1 MTQRARRM
9 ALALICVGA
18 MAGVLAPAWAGTPIT
33 TENVLR
39 VVLFALPIAGIYAI
53 SATGLVVIH
62 STTGVFNLAQGAIG
76 MMCAF
81 LYWELSVNQEI
92 PRTLALVVVLFGI
105 APAMGLFLDRFLMR
119 RLARAPLAT
128 QLIGTVGLMAA
139 LLGTAT
145 WLWDPNQSYPIA
157 ALGGDG
163 GIRVAGV
170 LLTWHR
176 IITIA
181 VAIVVAIA
189 LRHLMLHTRLG
200 ITMRAVVDD
209 PDLAALHGVK
219 PGRVSSIS
227 WVIGC
232 MCAALAGILIAPEI
246 GNMSAE
252 TLSLLI
258 VDSFAA
264 AVIGRLRNLPMTYVG
279 ALMVG
284 LIVAFST
291 TFLDFGER
299 WAKLPTV
306 LPALLLFVALL
317 LLPQQKINLGRVVR
331 TFKMEKQPS
340 RRSALVGAVVLVG
353 AAVAAGPLLS
363 DVNAGRLT
371 TGIVAGVILLGLV
384 PLLGWAGI
392 PFFAPYA
399 LAGVGAWATWRFQE
413 HMPGVLA
420 LLLAGAVT
428 GVVGIVASLPAL
440 RLRGLYVA
448 LSSIAFALVMS
459 NLIFLQPEIFGQY
472 RRLDRPSILGFGL
485 DSPQAFIVFA
495 TVIYVVIA
503 LGMTWL
509 RASSFGRQ
517 VVATRDSEAA
527 ASCLGI
533 SLLETKAAVFA
544 IAGIVSGIGGGLL
557 ALSQRF
563 ASQEQFP
570 MVAGLALVLTLAI
583 WGVGLSSAPIVA
595 GLTSAALVIVIHDW
609 AVGGW
614 TNALELAGPGLAAL
628 ALVSVPRG
636 QIVEIVE
643 HAKHDPLATVMRV
656 GGLFAGAFIGVVYNL
671 PGAVGFLLA
680 ILLYL
685 VADVLGA
692 AISER
697 RRRSAEG
704 GVHGDPAA
712 GGADGPAVGI
722 TVPLTRVT
730 AHALDRRLGVPSMEK
745 VLR

>member
-1 MTQRARRM
+1 M
-9 ALALICVGA
+9 GA
-18 MAGVLAPAWAGTPIT
+18 VVGVLAPAWAGTPIT

-62 STTGVFNLAQGAIG
+62 STTGIFNLAQGAIG

-81 LYWELSVNQEI
+81 LFWELSVNQEM
-92 PRTLALVVVLFGI
+92 PRSLALILVLFVI
-105 APAMGLFLDRFLMR
+105 APAMGLILDRFLMR

-139 LLGTAT
+139 LLGIAT
-145 WLWDPNQSYPIA
+145 WIWDPNRSYPIA
-157 ALGGDG
+157 PFGGDG
-163 GIRVAGV
+163 GVRIAGV

-176 IITIA
+176 IITIG

-200 ITMRAVVDD
+200 VTMRAVVDD
-209 PDLAALHGVK
+209 PDLAAMHGVK

-227 WVIGC
+227 WIIGC

-258 VDSFAA
+258 IDSFAA

-284 LIVAFST
+284 LVVTFST
-291 TFLDFGER
+291 TFLDLGQR
-299 WAKLPTV
+299 WSKLPTV

-331 TFKMEKQPS
+331 TFKMENQPS
-340 RRSALVGAVVLVG
+340 WRSALVAAFVLVG
-353 AAVAAGPLLS
+353 AAAVAAPLLS
-363 DVNAGRLT
+363 DVNASRLT
-371 TGIVAGVILLGLV
+371 SGIVVGVILLGLV

-413 HMPGVLA
+413 YMPGVLA
-420 LLLAGAVT
+420 LVVAGAIT
-428 GVVGIVASLPAL
+428 GIVGIIASLPAL
-440 RLRGLYVA
+440 RLRGLYMA
-448 LSSIAFALVMS
+448 LSSIAFALVMT
-459 NLIFLQPEIFGQY
+459 NLVFLQPEIFGQY
-472 RRLDRPSILGFGL
+472 RQLDRPSIVGLEL
-485 DSPQAFIVFA
+485 DSPQAFALFT
-495 TVIYVVIA
+495 TVIYAVIA
-503 LGMTWL
+503 LALTWL
-509 RASSFGRQ
+509 RTSRFGRQ
-517 VVATRDSEAA
+517 VVAMRDSEAA

-544 IAGIVSGIGGGLL
+544 VAGIASGIGGGLL

-570 MVAGLALVLTLAI
+570 MVAGLALILTLAI
-583 WGVGLSSAPIVA
+583 WGVGMTSAPIIA
-595 GLTSAALVIVIHDW
+595 GLTMAALVIITHDW
-609 AVGGW
+609 AEGGW

-628 ALVSVPRG
+628 ALVSAPRG
-636 QIVEIVE
+636 QIVQIVE
-643 HAKHDPLATVMRV
+643 HAKYHPLATVLRV
-656 GGLFAGAFIGVVYNL
+656 GALFAGGFIGVRFNL

-685 VADVLGA
+685 VADVLGSL
-692 AISER
+692 ISER
-697 RRRSAEG
+697 RRRATAG

-712 GGADGPAVGI
+712 SGADGAAVGI
-722 TVPLTRVT
+722 TDPLTKIT
-730 AHALDRRLGVPSMEK
+730 ARALDRRLGVSNLEK